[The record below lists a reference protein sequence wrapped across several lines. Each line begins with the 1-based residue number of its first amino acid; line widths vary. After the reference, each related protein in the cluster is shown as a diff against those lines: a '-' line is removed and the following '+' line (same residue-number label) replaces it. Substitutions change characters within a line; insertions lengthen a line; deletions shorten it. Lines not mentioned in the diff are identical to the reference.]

1 MAGVRCA
8 EVEVDGRIPYGA
20 ALPPRCQPQCDAC
33 ELHPGYM
40 NNFREACR
48 LKPRACDSAVCPP
61 PQPRVPKRLRRLN
74 FSGYHVRSF
83 KVSSAFASL
92 AELSLA
98 NVSAAR
104 VLSLEGY
111 PGIFQTP
118 PRHARALG
126 SLVTAPGRAAM
137 PSRSSPR
144 RAHVRAPSAMA
155 SRVPRARVRRRQRRL
170 RFVVGLRDPLDL
182 GFSLW

>member
-1 MAGVRCA
+1 MAR
-8 EVEVDGRIPYGA
+8 

-118 PRHARALG
+118 PRHARAW
-126 SLVTAPGRAAM
+126 A
-137 PSRSSPR
+137 
-144 RAHVRAPSAMA
+144 
-155 SRVPRARVRRRQRRL
+155 QCDRL
-170 RFVVGLRDPLDL
+170 LAT
-182 GFSLW
+182 FSLLARQWQAWIARWEQPPIEAARCTVAGRGAGEM